1 MSDREN
7 GEQDDDISLDPDQ
20 ADLLGQ
26 GGRAETKVAL
36 LAQYVRD
43 LSFEN
48 PNAPES
54 LQEMANAKPDI
65 NVNVQVNARP
75 MGTEGYE
82 VALKISATAKVEKKT
97 SFLVE
102 VDYRG
107 LFGARNVA
115 KEQLEPLLLV
125 ECPRIMF
132 PFARRIL
139 ADATRDG
146 GFPPLLL
153 DPMDF
158 SELYRQQKEPMS
170 AGIRPN

>member
-1 MSDREN
+1 MSEDEN
-7 GEQDDDISLDPDQ
+7 GGQDEDSAQDAGQ
-20 ADLLGQ
+20 LGTS
-26 GGRAETKVAL
+26 ETRVAL

-54 LQEMANAKPDI
+54 LQDMANAKPDI

-82 VALKISATAKVEKKT
+82 VSLKISATAKVEKKT

-107 LFGARNVA
+107 LFGARNIA
-115 KEQLEPLLLV
+115 QEQMEPLLLV

-158 SELYRQQKEPMS
+158 GELYRQQKEPIS
-170 AGIRPN
+170 ADIRPN

>member
-7 GEQDDDISLDPDQ
+7 GEQDDDITLDPDQ
-20 ADLLGQ
+20 ADPL
-26 GGRAETKVAL
+26 GRAAMVETKVAM

-75 MGTEGYE
+75 MGEEGYE
-82 VALKISATAKVEKKT
+82 VALKISATAKVAKKT

-158 SELYRQQKEPMS
+158 SELYRQQKEPMGT
-170 AGIRPN
+170 GIRPN